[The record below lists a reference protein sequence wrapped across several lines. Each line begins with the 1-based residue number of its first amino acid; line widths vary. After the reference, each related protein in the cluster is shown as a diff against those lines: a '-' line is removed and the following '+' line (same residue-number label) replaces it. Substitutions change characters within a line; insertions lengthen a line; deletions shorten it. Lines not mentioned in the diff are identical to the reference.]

1 MPCIYN
7 ETLHDKTGSF
17 LASVSANITQLS
29 DGAIQD
35 IRQLFETYNDLLW
48 FILGNVDVTFNEA
61 LDLCDAVFP
70 LYDA

>member
-1 MPCIYN
+1 MYT

-17 LASVSANITQLS
+17 LAAVSANITQLS
-29 DGAIQD
+29 DGTIQD
-35 IRQLFETYNDLLW
+35 IRQLFKTHNDLLW
-48 FILGNVDVTFNEA
+48 FIIGNVDVTWTEA